1 MAPASTPGA
10 SASRHGEYQCTIP
23 AVTHPRISVSSLSSL
38 FQPLEADV
46 AMWKELGVE
55 QVGLITP
62 KIERVGWKEAAG
74 LLNGLRVSNVAAEL
88 HVLDE
93 SIELAAEV
101 GAEVVY
107 ITSGT
112 IGARTWEQATSEFA
126 EKLAAYV
133 GHAKERGVDLAV
145 ESTNPLRCDLSFL
158 FTYRDAVDTA
168 REAGMKAVLDMYG
181 CWYERGLEQAV
192 RSDIGMLSL
201 VQVCDFKV
209 GTFEAGIRAVIGEGD
224 VPLESLLGMLL
235 DAGYSGDFDLEIL
248 GDALREEGYR
258 PTIGRSIDRLTTI
271 LERLGA

>member
-1 MAPASTPGA
+1 MPGRRI
-10 SASRHGEYQCTIP
+10 RHAESECTIR

-38 FQPLEADV
+38 FQPLEADIE
-46 AMWKELGVE
+46 MWKELGVE

-62 KIERVGWKEAAG
+62 KIERVGWDNAPG
-74 LLNGLRVSNVAAEL
+74 MLRGLRVSNVAAEL

-107 ITSGT
+107 ITSGS

-126 EKLAAYV
+126 DRMAAYV
-133 GHAKERGVDLAV
+133 GHAGERGVELAV

-168 REAGMKAVLDMYG
+168 REASMKAVLDMYG
-181 CWYERGLEQAV
+181 CWYERGLEAVV
-192 RSDIGMLSL
+192 RSDIDMLSL

-224 VPLESLLGMLL
+224 VPLERLLGMFL
-235 DAGYSGDFDLEIL
+235 DAGYCGEFDLEIL

-258 PTIGRSIDRLTTI
+258 PTIGRSIERLTTI